1 MVSDGL
7 ACCLRCCPG
16 CAVILGC
23 TFCNAKEA
31 HYHSRN
37 NSKTT
42 LQSNYMSTHL
52 FLQYHNNCNLEDN
65 RTDLHNPLGA
75 MG

>member
-23 TFCNAKEA
+23 TFCNAKEP
-31 HYHSRN
+31 
-37 NSKTT
+37 
-42 LQSNYMSTHL
+42 
-52 FLQYHNNCNLEDN
+52 QYYK
-65 RTDLHNPLGA
+65 P
-75 MG
+75 